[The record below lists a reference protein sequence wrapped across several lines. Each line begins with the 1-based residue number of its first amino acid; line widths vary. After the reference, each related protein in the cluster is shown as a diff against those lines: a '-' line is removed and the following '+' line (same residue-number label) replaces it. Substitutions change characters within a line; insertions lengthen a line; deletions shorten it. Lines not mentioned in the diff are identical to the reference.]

1 MPLTVGVAAVGV
13 AVPVNGLFALPPFS
27 PAIV

>member
-1 MPLTVGVAAVGV
+1 MPLTAGSAAAGF